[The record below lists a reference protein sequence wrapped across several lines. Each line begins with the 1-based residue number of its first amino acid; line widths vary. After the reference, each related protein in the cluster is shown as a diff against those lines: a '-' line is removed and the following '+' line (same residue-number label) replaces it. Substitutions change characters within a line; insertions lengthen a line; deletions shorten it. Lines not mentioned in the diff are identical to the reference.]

1 MKQEQNNK
9 DFYRAFEDKFRGSK
23 VEIKN
28 RLKVYLPFA
37 KALSKKYP
45 KKIAIDLGCGRGEMV
60 ELLIE
65 NKIPAKGV
73 DINRNMLDSQHTIK
87 SDLLTYL
94 KRQRKESAIMISAIH
109 VVEHLPF
116 DKLQKM
122 VCESLRVLVPGGIL
136 IMETPNP
143 ENLTVGSHFFYLDP
157 THLKPIP
164 PGLLA
169 FIPEYYG
176 FKTIKLLRLQERSN
190 IKRQKEVKLLDV
202 FQGVSPD
209 YAVLSQKSGFTINN
223 NPIKKLLNR
232 DYGVT
237 LEFLIDKYTKNLG
250 KIS

>member
-1 MKQEQNNK
+1 MKNKKNNNK

-23 VEIKN
+23 LLIKN

-73 DINRNMLDSQHTIK
+73 DINPHMLDSKKTIK
-87 SDLLTYL
+87 ADLLNYL
-94 KRQRKESAIMISAIH
+94 KRQRSESAIIISAIQ

-122 VCESLRVLVPGGIL
+122 VSESLRVLVPGGVL

-143 ENLTVGSHFFYLDP
+143 ENLMVGSHSFYLDP

-164 PGLLA
+164 PSLLA

-176 FKTIKLLRLQERSN
+176 FKTIKLLRLQERKN
-190 IKRQKEVKLLDV
+190 IKKQKEIKLLDV

-209 YAVLSQKSGFTINN
+209 YAVLSQKSGFTIEN
-223 NPIKKLLNR
+223 NPIKKLLSR

-237 LEFLIDKYTKNLG
+237 LEFLIDKCCKNS
-250 KIS
+250 KK

>member
-73 DINRNMLDSQHTIK
+73 DINPHMLDSKKTIK
-87 SDLLTYL
+87 ADLLSYL
-94 KRQRKESAIMISAIH
+94 KRQRSESAIMISAIH
-109 VVEHLPF
+109 VAEHLPF

-122 VCESLRVLVPGGIL
+122 VSESLRVLVPGGIL

-143 ENLTVGSHFFYLDP
+143 ENLMVGSHSFYLDP

-164 PGLLA
+164 PSLLA

-176 FKTIKLLRLQERSN
+176 FKTVKLLRLQERRN
-190 IKRQKEVKLLDV
+190 IKNQKEIKLIDI

-209 YAVLSQKSGFTINN
+209 YAVLAQKSGFTDKK
-223 NPIKKLLNR
+223 NPIQKLLNR

-237 LEFLIDKYTKNLG
+237 LDFLIEKYSKWL
-250 KIS
+250 KK